1 MANSK
6 SKKPTTED
14 LLMFAE
20 ARIADHNAGA
30 AKLGDFLQR
39 YFPGAHVECERLEDT
54 CIRLLRGHRR
64 ALSKLKYGWNT
75 EIESKKE

>member
-1 MANSK
+1 MAK
-6 SKKPTTED
+6 GKKLTTKD
-14 LLMFAE
+14 RLAFAE
-20 ARIADHNAGA
+20 ARIAENNANA

-39 YFPGAHVECERLEDT
+39 YFPGAHVECERIENT

-64 ALSKLKYGWNT
+64 ALAKLRYGWNT